1 MSISNFE
8 YKKMSVTCLGPVHI
22 TDEVGTVYSYQYLY
36 DAGSRRVYFL
46 NERLW
51 VKFLYKHNLLAEF
64 EELIKTRLRAGTLCE
79 WVQEK
84 GFKIEALGDA
94 VTDYADVEVAQEI
107 LAANKMRLTEIVRT
121 VHNVEGQPYIPG
133 SSIKGALR
141 TGLLFSLLLQEDR
154 LRNAAWAEV
163 SRIINDNRLRDKN
176 SAFARLAQ
184 KLEIVL
190 LHRLKIPKNEYSA
203 ELMPQAS
210 MNCSIMKGLSVSD
223 SYSSGKTIPVIVQK
237 REAVY
242 IVKTGQ
248 VKTKNLTLFR
258 ECLPPGAHQHF
269 SITLD
274 KAVFGGI
281 GITSAAELYWFAGLV
296 NGTLTDVTKNSSA
309 CAKLMNDITVNNNL
323 LDRITYKTDD
333 DGNLT
338 NEVANG
344 GNFISWTPIGAAN
357 NGYQGTFDG
366 NGKTIS
372 GLFFNDSQKSH
383 VGLFDNIYGNNSECR
398 CR

>member
-84 GFKIEALGDA
+84 GFKIEDLGDA
-94 VTDYADVEVAQEI
+94 VTDYANVEVAPEI

-141 TGLLFSLLLQEDR
+141 TGLLFSLLLQEDK
-154 LRNAAWAEV
+154 LRNAAWSEV

-223 SYSSGKTIPVIVQK
+223 SYSSAKTISVIVQK

-258 ECLPPGAHQHF
+258 E
-269 SITLD
+269 
-274 KAVFGGI
+274 
-281 GITSAAELYWFAGLV
+281 
-296 NGTLTDVTKNSSA
+296 
-309 CAKLMNDITVNNNL
+309 
-323 LDRITYKTDD
+323 
-333 DGNLT
+333 
-338 NEVANG
+338 
-344 GNFISWTPIGAAN
+344 
-357 NGYQGTFDG
+357 
-366 NGKTIS
+366 
-372 GLFFNDSQKSH
+372 
-383 VGLFDNIYGNNSECR
+383 
-398 CR
+398 

>member
-84 GFKIEALGDA
+84 GFKIEDLGDA
-94 VTDYADVEVAQEI
+94 VTDYANVEVAPEI

-154 LRNAAWAEV
+154 LRNAAWSEV

-190 LHRLKIPKNEYSA
+190 LHRLKIPK
-203 ELMPQAS
+203 
-210 MNCSIMKGLSVSD
+210 
-223 SYSSGKTIPVIVQK
+223 
-237 REAVY
+237 
-242 IVKTGQ
+242 
-248 VKTKNLTLFR
+248 
-258 ECLPPGAHQHF
+258 
-269 SITLD
+269 
-274 KAVFGGI
+274 
-281 GITSAAELYWFAGLV
+281 TS
-296 NGTLTDVTKNSSA
+296 
-309 CAKLMNDITVNNNL
+309 TVRN
-323 LDRITYKTDD
+323 
-333 DGNLT
+333 
-338 NEVANG
+338 
-344 GNFISWTPIGAAN
+344 
-357 NGYQGTFDG
+357 
-366 NGKTIS
+366 
-372 GLFFNDSQKSH
+372 
-383 VGLFDNIYGNNSECR
+383 
-398 CR
+398 

>member
-22 TDEVGTVYSYQYLY
+22 TDEVGTVYSYQCLY

-51 VKFLYKHNLLAEF
+51 VKFLYKHDLLAEF

-84 GFKIEALGDA
+84 GFKIEDLGDA
-94 VTDYADVEVAQEI
+94 VTDYAGVEVAPEI

-141 TGLLFSLLLQEDR
+141 TGLLFSLLLQEDK

-281 GITSAAELYWFAGLV
+281 GITSAAELIKRQRDFTDFVLQREKIIFGQALKQEFAMAE
-296 NGTLTDVTKNSSA
+296 NA
-309 CAKLMNDITVNNNL
+309 NL
-323 LDRITYKTDD
+323 FL
-333 DGNLT
+333 G
-338 NEVANG
+338 
-344 GNFISWTPIGAAN
+344 
-357 NGYQGTFDG
+357 
-366 NGKTIS
+366 S
-372 GLFFNDSQKSH
+372 GSGFLSKSLLLALAPDQKSFTDAAAVILH
-383 VGLFDNIYGNNSECR
+383 NNFYKHAHLRLDKFAAPRGLQTAKTHKGITLMGVCAVTEE
-398 CR
+398 

>member
-84 GFKIEALGDA
+84 GFKIEDLGDA
-94 VTDYADVEVAQEI
+94 VTDYANVEVAPEI
-107 LAANKMRLTEIVRT
+107 LAAN
-121 VHNVEGQPYIPG
+121 

-141 TGLLFSLLLQEDR
+141 TGLLFSLLLQEDK

-274 KAVFGGI
+274 KAVFGDI
-281 GITSAAELYWFAGLV
+281 GITSAAELVKRQRDFTDFVLQREKNIFGQALKQEFARAE
-296 NGTLTDVTKNSSA
+296 NA
-309 CAKLMNDITVNNNL
+309 NL
-323 LDRITYKTDD
+323 FL
-333 DGNLT
+333 G
-338 NEVANG
+338 
-344 GNFISWTPIGAAN
+344 
-357 NGYQGTFDG
+357 
-366 NGKTIS
+366 S
-372 GLFFNDSQKSH
+372 GSGFLSKSLLLALAPDQKSFTDAAAVILH
-383 VGLFDNIYGNNSECR
+383 NNFYKHAHLRLDKFAAPRGLQTAKTHKGITLMGVCAVTEE
-398 CR
+398 

>member
-84 GFKIEALGDA
+84 GFKTEDLGDA
-94 VTDYADVEVAQEI
+94 VTDYAGVEVAPEI

-121 VHNVEGQPYIPG
+121 VQG

-141 TGLLFSLLLQEDR
+141 TGLLFSLLLQEDK

-223 SYSSGKTIPVIVQK
+223 SYSSGKTIPVIQK
-237 REAVY
+237 PY
-242 IVKTGQ
+242 
-248 VKTKNLTLFR
+248 
-258 ECLPPGAHQHF
+258 
-269 SITLD
+269 
-274 KAVFGGI
+274 
-281 GITSAAELYWFAGLV
+281 LV
-296 NGTLTDVTKNSSA
+296 
-309 CAKLMNDITVNNNL
+309 
-323 LDRITYKTDD
+323 
-333 DGNLT
+333 
-338 NEVANG
+338 
-344 GNFISWTPIGAAN
+344 P
-357 NGYQGTFDG
+357 
-366 NGKTIS
+366 
-372 GLFFNDSQKSH
+372 
-383 VGLFDNIYGNNSECR
+383 
-398 CR
+398 

>member
-84 GFKIEALGDA
+84 GFKIEDLGDA
-94 VTDYADVEVAQEI
+94 VTDYAGVEVVPEI

-210 MNCSIMKGLSVSD
+210 MNCSIIRIMTYGLRRSW
-223 SYSSGKTIPVIVQK
+223 KW
-237 REAVY
+237 
-242 IVKTGQ
+242 
-248 VKTKNLTLFR
+248 L
-258 ECLPPGAHQHF
+258 LPC
-269 SITLD
+269 I
-274 KAVFGGI
+274 GGI
-281 GITSAAELYWFAGLV
+281 LLLMLYGNICITCLNCE
-296 NGTLTDVTKNSSA
+296 
-309 CAKLMNDITVNNNL
+309 
-323 LDRITYKTDD
+323 
-333 DGNLT
+333 
-338 NEVANG
+338 
-344 GNFISWTPIGAAN
+344 
-357 NGYQGTFDG
+357 
-366 NGKTIS
+366 TIS
-372 GLFFNDSQKSH
+372 KLQRK
-383 VGLFDNIYGNNSECR
+383 VMKKKRLIMRTR
-398 CR
+398 CWKRQNLNRR

>member
-84 GFKIEALGDA
+84 GFKIEDLGDA
-94 VTDYADVEVAQEI
+94 
-107 LAANKMRLTEIVRT
+107 
-121 VHNVEGQPYIPG
+121 QPYIPG

-141 TGLLFSLLLQEDR
+141 TGLLFSLLLQEDK

-163 SRIINDNRLRDKN
+163 SLIINDNRLRDKN

-281 GITSAAELYWFAGLV
+281 GITSAAELIKRQRDFTDFVLQREKIIFGQALKQEFARAE
-296 NGTLTDVTKNSSA
+296 NA
-309 CAKLMNDITVNNNL
+309 NL
-323 LDRITYKTDD
+323 FL
-333 DGNLT
+333 G
-338 NEVANG
+338 
-344 GNFISWTPIGAAN
+344 
-357 NGYQGTFDG
+357 
-366 NGKTIS
+366 S
-372 GLFFNDSQKSH
+372 GSGFLSKSLLLALAPDQKSFTDAAAVILH
-383 VGLFDNIYGNNSECR
+383 NNFYKHAHLRLDKFAAPRGLQTAKTHKGITLMGVCAVTEE
-398 CR
+398 